1 MIMPIFMPIYLF
13 LIIDIQKVRAFLLI
27 YLGGYD
33 KIN

>member
-1 MIMPIFMPIYLF
+1 MPIYLF
-13 LIIDIQKVRAFLLI
+13 LIINIQKVQVFLLI